1 MRSIIVK
8 SIAGKRDLGQ
18 CEVAR
23 LLLSEPLYHSYFNYV
38 NLSTDLFTK
47 EVNISNKADDDDDA
61 TKKNIIDFYA
71 NRYNNQRLQN
81 SLDDVHNLMDFARKF
96 MVKKR

>member
-23 LLLSEPLYHSYFNYV
+23 LLLSEPLYHSNFNYV

-61 TKKNIIDFYA
+61 TKKI
-71 NRYNNQRLQN
+71 
-81 SLDDVHNLMDFARKF
+81 
-96 MVKKR
+96 